1 METIITRDTDVI
13 REYLSAMDARE
24 RGLSPFARLAATVKL
39 ARLKRELSETQIE
52 STDEDLQALRR
63 EIDERLD
70 RTLLRRLAAST
81 WGARLLLVLMLVGFQ
96 QALVLLCWLATSMF
110 EKFAPRPAWWNP
122 LLPHEEPVSLYVFIF
137 LFFLMP
143 PLLAVIAFFSGRF
156 FRVWRV
162 GIPLTLAILL
172 LSSIFTFWVI
182 RREVKVRNP
191 IAEKSSLAR
200 FAKDNREIEVPSYE
214 DWLKEHWLFS
224 DTKFRRD
231 YETYLR
237 NGPGRWVT
245 SRIGV
250 TDAGWRSA
258 LPILGEYLDS
268 GQDRQGFQE
277 WVSYYLDRNRIY
289 SEDRVEREAEAM
301 TGEANQQ
308 HLGIWQVEPFLQ
320 ERDGRLY
327 RAYLGDVNRA
337 MYKWGIVNVLVYA
350 LAFLFYYLLGPL
362 LTIAVSKPRRLRHRQ
377 EVELV
382 SEESEVR
389 EVRAKGGV
397 ERLKDRYFSFPERR
411 EIGSTPFYD
420 APFDLMA
427 KAHRSYIR
435 LVVFTSILV
444 FAFWALMY
452 GLKFHEDRLNAP
464 SQTALM
470 RSHLIFGGP
479 ADERPAPPAGG
490 RAPAALPVKPDIEVR
505 PEVGPAPSSPGDEDG
520 EDSDSSS
527 SSEERLNLRL
537 MNLGALVDEHD
548 YVAGKL
554 FKEQMQTIQ
563 VQKGEIAS
571 LKSFTEQLQ
580 QSTSI
585 FPGQVSEASSRASA
599 AEARAGQIIGE
610 VNAARQQAATIE
622 QQLMAKLKDV
632 ENRASR
638 AAEQVG
644 KVEDQ
649 SSVLAT
655 RTEALEKELD
665 RRARQIEARTEELG
679 ERTATLNEREE
690 RINRLQRVTFT
701 VIIANLK
708 GEVDDFNRRIDA
720 GYYKDQPKTVPQR
733 DAASLRD
740 RIALMAKEFRDI
752 NTDLTRPFVTQLE
765 ELGRRLEQ
773 AAAKVR

>member
-39 ARLKRELSETQIE
+39 ARLKRELSETPIE
-52 STDEDLQALRR
+52 TTDEDLLALRR

-70 RTLLRRLAAST
+70 RTLLRRLAASA

-96 QALVLLCWLATSMF
+96 QAIVLLCWLATSMF

-137 LFFLMP
+137 FFFLMP
-143 PLLAVIAFFSGRF
+143 PLLAAIAFFSGRF
-156 FRVWRV
+156 FRSWRL
-162 GIPLTLAILL
+162 GIPLTLAIVI
-172 LSSIFTFWVI
+172 LSSVFTFWVI

-200 FAKDNREIEVPSYE
+200 FAKDNRDVEVQSYH
-214 DWLKEHWLFS
+214 DWLKENWLLS
-224 DTKFRRD
+224 DARFRRD

-245 SRIGV
+245 SRVGESD
-250 TDAGWRSA
+250 TGWRGA
-258 LPILGEYLDS
+258 LPILGDYLDS
-268 GQDRQGFQE
+268 GQDREGFEE
-277 WVSYYLDRNRIY
+277 WIAYYLDRNRIY
-289 SEDRVEREAEAM
+289 SEDRVEREAEAI
-301 TGEANQQ
+301 TGEVTQQ
-308 HLGIWQVEPFLQ
+308 YLGIWQVEPFLR

-327 RAYLGDVNRA
+327 RAFLGDVNRA
-337 MYKWGIVNVLVYA
+337 MYKWGVVNVLIYA
-350 LAFLFYYLLGPL
+350 LGFLFYYLLGPL
-362 LTIAVSKPRRLRHRQ
+362 LTIAVSKPRRVRHRQ
-377 EVELV
+377 EIEMVGEDRDV
-382 SEESEVR
+382 QEVR
-389 EVRAKGGV
+389 VKGGV

-444 FAFWALMY
+444 FAFWALTY
-452 GLKFHEDRLNAP
+452 GLKLHEDRLNAP

-470 RSHLIFGGP
+470 RSHLLPGGP
-479 ADERPAPPAGG
+479 ADERPARVADG
-490 RAPAALPVKPDIEVR
+490 RVPGALPVKPDVEVR
-505 PEVGPAPSSPGDEDG
+505 PETGPEPSSPGDEGGDDG
-520 EDSDSSS
+520 ESSG

-537 MNLGALVDEHD
+537 LNLGALVDEHD

-554 FKEQMQTIQ
+554 FKEQMRTIQ

-610 VNAARQQAATIE
+610 VSAARQQAETLE
-622 QQLMAKLKDV
+622 QQLITKLKDV
-632 ENRASR
+632 ESRASR

-701 VIIANLK
+701 LIVANLRA
-708 GEVDDFNRRIDA
+708 EVEDFDRRIDA
-720 GYYKDQPKTVPQR
+720 GYYKALPKTASQR

-740 RIALMAKEFRDI
+740 RIALMAKELRDI
-752 NTDLTRPFVTQLE
+752 NTDLTRPFVIQLE
-765 ELGRRLEQ
+765 ELGRRLDQ
-773 AAAKVR
+773 VATKVR